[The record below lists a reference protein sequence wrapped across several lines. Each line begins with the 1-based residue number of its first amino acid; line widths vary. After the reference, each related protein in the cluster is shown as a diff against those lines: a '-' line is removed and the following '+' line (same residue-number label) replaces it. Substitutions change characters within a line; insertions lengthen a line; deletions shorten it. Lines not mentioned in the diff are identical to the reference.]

1 MTKTISPAS
10 VAATVRMT
18 GPRSAWSQAG
28 LSLLEVVI
36 AMAILATSVAVLSQ
50 LLDSA
55 RWAAIRASYENQAI
69 IYAESLLSE
78 ILASDSL
85 PVSVTEE
92 VIEEDPAWVY
102 SLQVEDMEFSTLSQV
117 TLTVLHKNENGV
129 INAEVTLVR
138 WMAHFTDVAESSS
151 SSASTVP

>member
-1 MTKTISPAS
+1 MSKTIPPGR
-10 VAATVRMT
+10 VTATTRRT
-18 GPRSAWSQAG
+18 G

-36 AMAILATSVAVLSQ
+36 SMAVLATSVAVLSQ

-55 RWAAIRASYENQAI
+55 RWAAIRTSYENQAI

-92 VIEEDPAWVY
+92 IIEEDPAWLY
-102 SLQVEDMEFSTLSQV
+102 GLQVEEMEFSTLSQV
-117 TLTVLHKNENGV
+117 TLTVMHKNDNGV

-138 WMAHFTDVAESSS
+138 WMAHFSETTETSS
-151 SSASTVP
+151 SSATTVP